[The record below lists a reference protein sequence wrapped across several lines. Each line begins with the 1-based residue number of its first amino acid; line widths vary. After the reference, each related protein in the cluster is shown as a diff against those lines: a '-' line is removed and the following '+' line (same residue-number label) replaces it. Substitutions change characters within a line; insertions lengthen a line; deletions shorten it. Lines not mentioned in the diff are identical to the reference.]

1 MMHRAALISTIVGAV
16 LTGPALGHELT
27 ARDINDA
34 SLISPEDAGLR
45 AVVLKAQ
52 VMLDRSG
59 FSIGAIDGRVSGNLA
74 NALRAFQLQNEL
86 EPDGELDPLTW
97 ARLIEVT
104 DEPPLREYV
113 ITAEDM
119 RGPFRPDTPGSYDK
133 MAKLKRLDFTGPAEL
148 LAERFHMDEDLLR
161 ELNVGK
167 AFDRGTSIVVANVRL
182 AAPETEVTRLVVEK
196 ARRSVRAYDR
206 DGRLVAFYP
215 ASLGG
220 DDKPTPSGTLK
231 ITRVVRD
238 PVYIYDPRFR
248 FADVDAQSRLKIGPG
263 PNNPVGSVW
272 MNLNQRSYGIHG
284 TAEPGKVGRV
294 KSHGC
299 VRLTNWDARMLAAM
313 VRKGTTVE
321 FLE

>member
-1 MMHRAALISTIVGAV
+1 MMHRAALISAIVGAV
-16 LTGPALGHELT
+16 LTGPALGQELT

-34 SLISPEDAGLR
+34 SLITPEDAGLR

-86 EPDGELDPLTW
+86 EPSGELDRLTW
-97 ARLIEVT
+97 ARLIEVM
-104 DEPPLREYV
+104 DDPPMRDYV

-119 RGPFRPDTPGSYDK
+119 RGPFSPDMPDSYDK
-133 MAKLKRLDFTGPAEL
+133 LAKLKRLDFTGPAEL

-161 ELNVGK
+161 ELNAGK
-167 AFDRGTSIVVANVRL
+167 TFDRGTSIVVANVRQ
-182 AAPETEVTRLVVEK
+182 AAPETEVIRLVVEK

-206 DGRLVAFYP
+206 DGRLVGFYP

-248 FADVDAQSRLKIGPG
+248 FSDVDAHSRLKIGPG

-272 MNLNQRSYGIHG
+272 MNLNQRTYGIHG

-294 KSHGC
+294 NSHGC

-321 FLE
+321 FLD